1 MPPSMVKSIRDLIFW
16 QYAKIIATSAGMD
29 NYRFITSRYQKLR
42 KNEITWSSA
51 IREYIKERESPNEC
65 AYCGSKEKLTL
76 EHILP
81 TARNGPNIADNAVWV
96 CKSCNSSKGAKR
108 LYEWFGLDNANNIP
122 RIAEGKYLKLLYDLH
137 EQNGTLDLS
146 VERLTDLCNVCDLGQ
161 KCPEAEKLTV
171 FCLEGFML
179 KK

>member
-1 MPPSMVKSIRDLIFW
+1 MVKSIRDLIFW
-16 QYAKIIATSAGMD
+16 QYAKIIANSAGMGK
-29 NYRFITSRYQKLR
+29 NYKFITSRFLKL
-42 KNEITWSSA
+42 KNNEIIWSGA
-51 IREYIKERESPNEC
+51 IREYTKERESPDEC
-65 AYCGSKEKLTL
+65 VYCGSKDKLTL

-81 TARNGPNIADNAVWV
+81 TARNGPNITDNAVWV

-108 LYEWFGLDNANNIP
+108 LYEWFGLDKANDIP

-146 VERLTDLCNVCDLGQ
+146 MEHLNELCNECDLGV
-161 KCPEAEKLTV
+161 KCPEQEKLTV